1 MSSPTQLKNNDSR
14 LQGLDDVFSYSE
26 KGAWKYTAGIFASD
40 KEALAYQKKVKEKY
54 SDAFVVAFYNG
65 KRVSMVEAKRLSNQ
79 NK

>member
-1 MSSPTQLKNNDSR
+1 MMFSPIAKK
-14 LQGLDDVFSYSE
+14 E
-26 KGAWKYTAGIFASD
+26 PWKYTAGIFASD